1 MSRRGGRGFQSSRGR
16 GRSTRH
22 NDNIKYK
29 SQEQCK
35 SLQDYVYHI
44 GSAKQASDYVTVTK
58 YLLNRICK
66 TYTFGDDIA
75 NALETQTEMDFT
87 MNMPKSKYQ

>member
-1 MSRRGGRGFQSSRGR
+1 MSGRGQGFQSSTGRGR
-16 GRSTRH
+16 GIRH
-22 NDNIKYK
+22 YNNTKYK

-44 GSAKQASDYVTVTK
+44 GSAKQASDYVIVMK
-58 YLLNRICK
+58 YLLNHICK